1 MNTAIIALGFFV
13 VILALLVALRVK
25 TGNKVDIRSSDI
37 VLALVPVAL
46 WLFLTGKIQEFA
58 FGEVKIV
65 AAIKMASK
73 APVGPQVS
81 KLTIDTVR
89 EQITTMSKAGPEV
102 IPQMINT
109 KSQALSFTLGQG
121 GYYGPAIA
129 QYLEQLTQYPFL
141 RYIVMSNPDGTFF
154 GIADARQ
161 VTDIFRTSNPRFSV
175 ADLAEWLNRSVKN
188 ELEGLPGFISAEKA
202 LHKEDDKR
210 KALENMNT
218 LDVQVLPVVDGGQKF
233 DGIVDRSKLTASIL
247 TEIADRLEKTND

>member
-1 MNTAIIALGFFV
+1 MNTVAIALGLFA
-13 VILALLVALRVK
+13 VILVLLVALRVK
-25 TGNKVDIRSSDI
+25 TGNKIDIRSSDI

-65 AAIKMASK
+65 AAIKMAAK

-81 KLTIDTVR
+81 KLTVDTVR
-89 EQITTMSKAGPEV
+89 ERISTMSKAGPEI

-129 QYLEQLTQYPFL
+129 QYLDQLTQYPFL
-141 RYIVMSNPDGTFF
+141 RYIVMTNPDGTFF

-161 VTDIFRTSNPRFSV
+161 LAGIIRSSNPRFSEADV
-175 ADLAEWLNRSVKN
+175 AAWFNRSAKDQ
-188 ELEGLPGFISAEKA
+188 LEGLPGFISAEKA

-210 KALENMNT
+210 KALEAMNT
-218 LDVQVLPVVDGGQKF
+218 LDVQVLPVVDDAQKF

-247 TEIADRLEKTND
+247 TEIADRVERNE